1 VEDARQPKRVYDVPT
16 ASGIEEDTM
25 TLFYRVAYRVGFTP
39 WEDGAVQG
47 PAAEQIS
54 GLFDR
59 EEIGRQPPYGPA
71 LDLGC
76 GAGIWSIKLAAR
88 GWQVTGVD
96 IVPEALRRARERAQR
111 ADVQVRFV
119 EGDVTG
125 LRAADVGSGFRFLLD
140 FECFNGLN
148 DAQREAMGREVS
160 AVADD
165 DATLLMLTWAPG
177 RRWPLA
183 RGASREDIEAAFL
196 GWSVIDEDVYE
207 KSALPRPLKNVDP
220 RFYRL
225 HRD

>member
-1 VEDARQPKRVYDVPT
+1 
-16 ASGIEEDTM
+16 M

-39 WEDGAVQG
+39 WEGGAMQG

-59 EEIGRQPPYGPA
+59 EESGRQAPYGSA

-76 GAGIWSIKLAAR
+76 GAGVWSIKLAVR

-96 IVPEALRRARERAQR
+96 IVPRALRRARERAQE
-111 ADVQVRFV
+111 AGVEVRLV
-119 EGDVTG
+119 EGDVTA
-125 LRAADVGSGFRFLLD
+125 LRAAGVGSGFRFLLD

-148 DAQREAMGREVS
+148 DAQRKAMGREVS

-165 DATLLMLTWAPG
+165 DATLLMLTWVPG
-177 RRWPLA
+177 RRWPLP
-183 RGASREDIEAAFL
+183 RGASREDIQVAFPD
-196 GWSVIDEDVYE
+196 WKVIDEDTYE

-220 RFYRL
+220 CFYRL
-225 HRD
+225 RRD

>member
-1 VEDARQPKRVYDVPT
+1 
-16 ASGIEEDTM
+16 M
-25 TLFYRVAYRVGFTP
+25 TLFYKVAYRVGFTP
-39 WEDGAVQG
+39 WEGDAMQG

-54 GLFDR
+54 GLFER
-59 EEIGRQPPYGPA
+59 EESGRQPPYRQA

-76 GAGIWSIKLAAR
+76 GSGIWSVKLAAR

-96 IVPEALRRARERAQR
+96 IVPKALHRARERAQEVGVEV
-111 ADVQVRFV
+111 ALI
-119 EGDVTG
+119 EGDVTA
-125 LRAADVGSGFRFLLD
+125 LRAAGLGSGFRFLVD

-165 DATLLMLTWAPG
+165 DATFLMLTWAPG

-183 RGASREDIEAAFL
+183 RGASRQDIEAAYP
-196 GWSVIDEDVYE
+196 GWTVIDEDPYE

-225 HRD
+225 RRN